1 VALLYGAF
9 PPVSADIV
17 WRRTF
22 TVSKGCPTTREA
34 SPPTP
39 PANKLAPGDALSL
52 SRVDL
57 WDNSGSVTRGGVV
70 DLVQGDV
77 VDLEVVGGDKVHLLS
92 IAELVIE
99 VTDGLV
105 SACAMFAIAT
115 FISRIDGWIDR
126 EQCVCIWGDILVS
139 LSLFV
144 LQFAIKSSDWLHIP
158 LCKKHS
164 R

>member
-1 VALLYGAF
+1 LYGAL

-70 DLVQGDV
+70 DLVQGGV

-92 IAELVIE
+92 MAELVIE
-99 VTDGLV
+99 MTDGLV
-105 SACAMFAIAT
+105 SACAMFVIAT
-115 FISRIDGWIDR
+115 FISRIDGWIGR
-126 EQCVCIWGDILVS
+126 EQCLCGDILVS
-139 LSLFV
+139 GFI
-144 LQFAIKSSDWLHIP
+144 ATSDFTFH
-158 LCKKHS
+158 CARNTH